1 MELLDYWRLA
11 RRNWVVLLAS
21 TLVGL
26 ALAAVY
32 TLVQPTLYSATASA
46 YVVAGTTG
54 TTGDALAGSA
64 LAKEKAQTY
73 LPLVT
78 SQQVATRITEDLGL
92 GSTDGV
98 ASSLKGTVAKESVL
112 LEITATSASADA
124 ASRLADAA
132 IRATAAEVEA
142 LETINP
148 AGAANPSTVIKVV
161 PVQQAATPAVRTSPT
176 LSRNLA
182 IGPLLGLMAGFV
194 IALVRRVAD
203 RRVRTSVEAE
213 EHTGVGTLG
222 IIPDAAELAGSVVLS
237 GNMGPAAEAMRLLRT
252 NIRFVSV
259 DQPPRSIVVTSAN
272 PDEGKSTI
280 AAHLAVMLAESGQPT
295 VLIDGDLR
303 RPTLAGLFD
312 VDGTVGLSQV
322 LARTVPLAD
331 ALMDGPHPNLRLLA
345 AGRVPPNPSE
355 LVGSERMQGLITELA
370 ATHLVIIDAPPL
382 LAVTDAGLLTVASDG
397 ALLVIKAGGTF
408 KEQASLCRDT
418 LDKVGGVLLGTVL
431 NLVSKKDMGSAR
443 YGYGYSSH
451 VTEYHS
457 RREAHHGPEGRG
469 ASREGSR
476 AQRAVEEPRRA
487 RPASRGPVDR
497 RRALERARL
506 LNDAVL

>member
-11 RRNWVVLLAS
+11 RRNWFVLVVS

-32 TLVQPTLYSATASA
+32 SLTQPTLYTATSSA
-46 YVVAGTTG
+46 YVVAGTSQS
-54 TTGDALAGSA
+54 TGDALAGSA
-64 LAKEKAQTY
+64 LAKEKADTY

-78 SQQVATRITEDLGL
+78 SQQVASRIAQDLKLSSTQGL
-92 GSTDGV
+92 
-98 ASSLKGTVAKESVL
+98 ASSLKGSVAKDSVL
-112 LEITATSASADA
+112 FQITATASSADS

-142 LETINP
+142 LETM
-148 AGAANPSTVIKVV
+148 NPSGSATPTTVIKVV
-161 PVQQAATPAVRTSPT
+161 PVQQAATPAVLVSPT
-176 LSRNLA
+176 LTRNLA
-182 IGPLLGLMAGFV
+182 IGPALGLMAGFV
-194 IALVRRVAD
+194 VALIRRVVD
-203 RRVRTSVEAE
+203 RRVRTSAEAE

-222 IIPDAAELAGSVVLS
+222 IIPDAPELAKGVVLS

-259 DQPPRSIVVTSAN
+259 DHPPRSIVVTSAN

-303 RPTLAGLFD
+303 RPTLATLFD

-331 ALMDGPHPNLRLLA
+331 ALMVGPHANLRLLA

-355 LVGSERMQGLITELA
+355 LVGSERMQGLIAELA
-370 ATHLVIIDAPPL
+370 ATHVVIIDAPPL

-397 ALLVIKAGGTF
+397 ALLVIKSGATF
-408 KEQASLCRDT
+408 KEQAALCRDT
-418 LDKVGGVLLGTVL
+418 LDKVGGALLGTVL
-431 NLVSKKDMGSAR
+431 NLVAKKDIGSAR
-443 YGYGYSSH
+443 YGYGYYSSH
-451 VTEYHS
+451 ATEYYS
-457 RREAHHGPEGRG
+457 KREAHPAQEGRERDVAGG
-469 ASREGSR
+469 A
-476 AQRAVEEPRRA
+476 
-487 RPASRGPVDR
+487 
-497 RRALERARL
+497 RALRTPGAREEL
-506 LNDAVL
+506 PGDLAMSPTTGAARSNPLGS